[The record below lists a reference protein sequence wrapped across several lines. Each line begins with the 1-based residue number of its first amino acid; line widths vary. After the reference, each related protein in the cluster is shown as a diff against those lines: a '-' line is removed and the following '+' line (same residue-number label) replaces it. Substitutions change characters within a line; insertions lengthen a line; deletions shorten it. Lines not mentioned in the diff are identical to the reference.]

1 MITRRLL
8 AVVVGVSIVLG
19 LVPGR
24 SFAVEA
30 ANGTVCLQCHA
41 TQTGRGG
48 VPLKEWQKSIH
59 AENGISCHACHG
71 GDPKDA
77 ANAMSP
83 ARGFRGVPKETA
95 IPEFCGRCHVGIKD
109 DYLASAHGRALGRGG
124 PTCSTCH
131 GSHGVVKANL
141 ELINEKR
148 CSTCHPYQRA
158 AAIKAALADTER
170 NLTLVEQTLN
180 RHKGEG
186 VDTDAGEKRLFA
198 LKNQQHR
205 LFHNVNTEK
214 VRHETGLIKADLAKL
229 QRTLEEIDNRQ
240 QRRKIAG
247 ALLIGCA
254 LFAALITWLLAK
266 TYTGTTK

>member
-1 MITRRLL
+1 MISRRLL
-8 AVVVGVSIVLG
+8 TVVAWTFMILG
-19 LVPGR
+19 LAAGR
-24 SFAVEA
+24 GLAVEA
-30 ANGTVCLQCHA
+30 VTGTVCLQCHA
-41 TQTGRGG
+41 SQTGRGG
-48 VPLKEWQKSIH
+48 TPLKLWQES
-59 AENGISCHACHG
+59 ISCHDCHG

-131 GSHGVVKANL
+131 GSHAVVKANL

-158 AAIKAALADTER
+158 AAIKEALADTER

-229 QRTLEEIDNRQ
+229 QRTLEEIDNR
-240 QRRKIAG
+240 R
-247 ALLIGCA
+247 
-254 LFAALITWLLAK
+254 AAM
-266 TYTGTTK
+266 